1 MRLALFLGL
10 TLLQEFAGGGLYNRL
25 VTKNKRNVAKK
36 IRICERQA
44 FLSDPC
50 ISTIDILTASS

>member
-44 FLSDPC
+44 FLSAPC
-50 ISTIDILTASS
+50 VLTS